1 MFSVHEF
8 CEESIILRIEDVE
21 IPYYP
26 NGMIVSVTP
35 LRIYS
40 VQDFNAGEI
49 PLKKWYKGLW
59 RIEIMVF

>member
-1 MFSVHEF
+1 M
-8 CEESIILRIEDVE
+8 IVE

-26 NGMIVSVTP
+26 FGMIVSVTL
-35 LRIYS
+35 LRLDS

-59 RIEIMVF
+59 RIEIMLF